1 MQDKN
6 KKTYKI
12 DEIDSVAKW
21 IINLSSHKILALYAP
36 MGAGKTTLIKS
47 LVKELGSGDT
57 VSSPTFGLVNEYALE
72 TGELL
77 GFHFDFYRLN
87 DESEAMDMGLDD
99 YLSSNGWIFMEWP
112 EKIPNLLPADIQNI
126 TIEIIDET
134 TRKLILSK

>member
-1 MQDKN
+1 MEFIYN
-6 KKTYKI
+6 
-12 DEIDSVAKW
+12 EGELPNVAKQ
-21 IINLSSHKILALYAP
+21 IVTHSKSKILAFYAP

-47 LVKELGSGDT
+47 LVKELGSSDT

-99 YLSSNGWIFMEWP
+99 YLSSNGWIFMEWA
-112 EKIPNLLPADIQNI
+112 EKIPNLLPTYIQNI

>member
-1 MQDKN
+1 MEFIYN
-6 KKTYKI
+6 E
-12 DEIDSVAKW
+12 DELPNVAKQ
-21 IINLSSHKILALYAP
+21 IVTHSKSKILAFYAP

-47 LVKELGSGDT
+47 LVKELGSSDT

-112 EKIPNLLPADIQNI
+112 EKYRTFFLRIVKILLL
-126 TIEIIDET
+126 
-134 TRKLILSK
+134 K

>member
-1 MQDKN
+1 MEFIYN
-6 KKTYKI
+6 E
-12 DEIDSVAKW
+12 DELPNVAKQ
-21 IINLSSHKILALYAP
+21 IVTHSKSKILAFYAP

-47 LVKELGSGDT
+47 LVKELGSSDT

-112 EKIPNLLPADIQNI
+112 EKIPNLLPTDSQNI

>member
-1 MQDKN
+1 MEFIYN
-6 KKTYKI
+6 KG
-12 DEIDSVAKW
+12 ELPNVAKQ
-21 IINLSSHKILALYAP
+21 IVTHSKSKILAFYAP

-47 LVKELGSGDT
+47 LVKELGSSDT